1 MKTPHS
7 TFYRYAAETVAHANR
22 LKVGTVSEQ
31 AHKQGMTEGEP
42 LIIAMDALLKYA
54 EAYQIRFERPLFEDN
69 VLSDPWLEAAKGIRA
84 LLNGDG
90 AIALKRG
97 ITTDSK
103 DNGCIESLFW
113 DALRMAG
120 YTEETANL

>member
-7 TFYRYAAETVAHANR
+7 TLYRYTAETIAHANR
-22 LKVGTVSEQ
+22 LTVGKISEQ
-31 AHKQGMTEGEP
+31 THKRGMLEGEP
-42 LIIAMDALLKYA
+42 LIIAMDALHKYA
-54 EAYQIRFERPLFEDN
+54 EAYRLRFEQPLSEDG
-69 VLSDPWLEAAKGIRA
+69 VLGDAWLESVKGIRV

-90 AIALKRG
+90 ANAMRAG

>member
-7 TFYRYAAETVAHANR
+7 TFYRFTPEAIVHANK
-22 LKVGTVSEQ
+22 LTPGTVSER
-31 AHKQGMTEGEP
+31 AHKLGLENGEP
-42 LIIAMDALLKYA
+42 LIIAMDALIKYA
-54 EAYQIRFERPLFEDN
+54 QAYKDRFEQPLCEDG
-69 VLSDPWLEAAKGIRA
+69 VLADPWLDAVKGIRA

-90 AIALKRG
+90 AIAMIKG

-103 DNGCIESLFW
+103 DNGCVESMFW
-113 DALRMAG
+113 DALASAG